1 MIFFP
6 KRFRL
11 TRGFVPLFVFILSLS
26 SCSLNYGD
34 DSEND
39 TKYPEFAFYDA
50 KLIRF
55 EKARKTV
62 ELSAERI
69 EKYRGSNASFAK
81 NASFSTWNSNG
92 SAQNEGK
99 CTLLKADSDEKKYI
113 MLDGIMLK
121 SESHNFTIE
130 ASSLFYDGKT
140 EQMVSGENELVI
152 LKRND
157 LLMEGRG
164 FSASGIDKS
173 FRFSGLVDGSITTE
187 ESNEIAE

>member
-1 MIFFP
+1 M
-6 KRFRL
+6 
-11 TRGFVPLFVFILSLS
+11 FVFIFSLS

-34 DSEND
+34 ASEND

-55 EKARKTV
+55 EKAQKTV
-62 ELSAERI
+62 ELSAEQI

-81 NASFSTWNSNG
+81 NASFSTWNKDA

-121 SESHNFTIE
+121 SEALNFTIE

-152 LKRND
+152 LKRDD

-173 FRFSGLVDGSITTE
+173 FRFSGIVDGSINTE
-187 ESNEIAE
+187 NSNEGEGEWQ

>member
-1 MIFFP
+1 MIFNP

-11 TRGFVPLFVFILSLS
+11 ARGFVPLFVFITLS

-34 DSEND
+34 DGEND

-50 KLIRF
+50 TLVRY
-55 EKARKTV
+55 EKSRKTV

-81 NASFSTWNSNG
+81 NASFSTWNSDG

-99 CTLLKADSDEKKYI
+99 CALLKADSDEKKYV

-121 SESHNFTIE
+121 SESQNFTIE
-130 ASSLFYDGKT
+130 ATSLFYDGKT
-140 EQMVSGENELVI
+140 EQMVSGENELVV
-152 LKRND
+152 LKRDD

-173 FRFSGLVDGSITTE
+173 FRFAGLVDGTITTE
-187 ESNEIAE
+187 QNNEIEE